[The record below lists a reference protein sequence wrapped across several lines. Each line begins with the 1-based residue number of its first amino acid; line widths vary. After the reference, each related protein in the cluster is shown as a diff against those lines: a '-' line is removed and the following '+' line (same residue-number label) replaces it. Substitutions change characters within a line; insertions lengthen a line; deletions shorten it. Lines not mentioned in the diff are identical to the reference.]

1 VVGAGLVGK
10 RHVETLRRS
19 DLACIASV
27 VDPDPSAAA
36 FAAEQDLMRHET
48 LAEVLASD
56 PPDGVIVAT
65 PNQLHVEHGL
75 ACLGAG
81 LPLLIEKPIA
91 DKARAARGL
100 VEEAERLGIPLLVG
114 HHRRH
119 NPIVQA
125 AKARIDSGAI
135 GEVVAV
141 QAACWLYKPEDYF
154 EAAWRTRQGAGPVF
168 INLIHDIDLLRYL
181 LGEVREVQALDS
193 NEARGH
199 EVEDTAAILLRFESG
214 ALATVT
220 VSDSIVAPWSWELT
234 AAENPVYPATGQ
246 ACYLIGGTHG
256 AIEIPGG
263 RIWSQKGERSWWRP
277 LDQEVYDVEQ
287 RDPLDQQLRH
297 FCEVIAGR
305 AQPLVSGR
313 EALRSLQVIEA
324 IMAAAR
330 SGRTVR
336 PGDPD

>member
-1 VVGAGLVGK
+1 MVGAGLVGK

>member
-1 VVGAGLVGK
+1 
-10 RHVETLRRS
+10 
-19 DLACIASV
+19 
-27 VDPDPSAAA
+27 
-36 FAAEQDLMRHET
+36 MRHET
-48 LAEVLASD
+48 FADMLASD

-81 LPLLIEKPIA
+81 LPLLVEKPIA
-91 DKARAARGL
+91 DEARTARGL

-141 QAACWLYKPEDYF
+141 QAACWLYKPDSYF
-154 EAAWRTRQGAGPVF
+154 DAAWRTREGAGPVF
-168 INLIHDIDLLRYL
+168 INLIHDIDLLRFL
-181 LGEVREVQALDS
+181 LGEVREVQAFDS
-193 NEARGH
+193 RKTRGH
-199 EVEDTAAILLRFESG
+199 EVEDSAAILLRFETG

-220 VSDSIVAPWSWELT
+220 VSDAIVAPWSWELT

-246 ACYLIGGTHG
+246 ACYLIGGTRG
-256 AIEIPGG
+256 SIEVPAG
-263 RIWSQKGERSWWRP
+263 RIWFQKGERSWWRP
-277 LDQEVYDVEQ
+277 LEQETYEVER
-287 RDPLDQQLRH
+287 RDPLDLQLSH

-305 AQPLVSGR
+305 AEPLVSGR
-313 EALRSLQVIEA
+313 EALRSLRVIEA
-324 IMAAAR
+324 VKAAAG
-330 SGRTVR
+330 SGRTLR
-336 PGDPD
+336 PDDPD

>member
-1 VVGAGLVGK
+1 MVGAGLVGK

-36 FAAEQDLMRHET
+36 FAAEQDLVRHET
-48 LAEVLASD
+48 LADMLASE

-125 AKARIDSGAI
+125 AKVRIDSGAI

-181 LGEVREVQALDS
+181 LGEVVAVQAFDS

-246 ACYLIGGTHG
+246 ACYLIGGTRG

-277 LDQEVYDVEQ
+277 LDLEAYDVEQ
-287 RDPLDQQLRH
+287 RDPLDLQLRH

-305 AQPLVSGR
+305 VQPLVSGR

-330 SGRTVR
+330 SGLATR
-336 PGDPD
+336 PEDSD